1 MSHIAADM
9 AEVTN
14 AVMGIFYAG
23 AEYHFAMET
32 QTCMCVPVEDG
43 MDVYP
48 STQTVNMTDMA
59 IAEVLNIPENR
70 WVLDQ
75 FYNHLAMYCPV
86 IVTP

>member
-9 AEVTN
+9 VEVTN
-14 AVMGIFYAG
+14 VITGSFDAG
-23 AEYHFAMET
+23 AQYHFTMET

-48 STQTVNMTDMA
+48 STQTVNLTNVA
-59 IAEVLNIPENR
+59 IAKVLSIPENR
-70 WVLDQ
+70 LVLDQ
-75 FYNHLAMYCPV
+75 FYKHLATYCLV